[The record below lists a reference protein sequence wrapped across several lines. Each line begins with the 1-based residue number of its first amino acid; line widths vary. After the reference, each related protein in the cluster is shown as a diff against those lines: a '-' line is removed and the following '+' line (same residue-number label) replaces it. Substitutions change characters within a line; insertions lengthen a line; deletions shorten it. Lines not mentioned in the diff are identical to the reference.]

1 MSKPPTR
8 EGLEIFD
15 HLPAD
20 EAIVMAWNVPG
31 AAPRYHRDMK
41 ILVREQM
48 PVLARAIERLT
59 EERMRA

>member
-8 EGLEIFD
+8 EGLGQFD
-15 HLPAD
+15 HLPAAD
-20 EAIVMAWNVPG
+20 AIVLAWNMPG
-31 AAPRYHRDMK
+31 VAPRYHRDMQDQVK
-41 ILVREQM
+41 EQM